1 MRHII
6 SNFRDESMQQIVS
19 GIHDP
24 HDILQ
29 NLSEQDICFDSK
41 DLIHRERNAVDLYDQ
56 HDSKGQMSFISF
68 KEGSPNTSPKD
79 HSVGKEHL
87 KSAAG
92 KVSSIS
98 VAQCNEAWNI
108 GNRTF
113 GLTLVHQH
121 VLSAIQQLHRYAI
134 VFQNVLASNQR
145 VVVEEAT
152 YNPLICYE
160 NSLWTKK
167 QPAVFG
173 SVAGWPLSYCM
184 PSKDSD

>member
-1 MRHII
+1 
-6 SNFRDESMQQIVS
+6 
-19 GIHDP
+19 
-24 HDILQ
+24 
-29 NLSEQDICFDSK
+29 
-41 DLIHRERNAVDLYDQ
+41 
-56 HDSKGQMSFISF
+56 MSFISF
-68 KEGSPNTSPKD
+68 KEGNPKD

-98 VAQCNEAWNI
+98 VAPCNEVWNI

-113 GLTLVHQH
+113 GLTLVQPH

-145 VVVEEAT
+145 AVVEEAT

-173 SVAGWPLSYCM
+173 SVVGRPSRLPYAQQGLGSSLQLIEHQVVATKSLQSWPLQPALKGAPWMLNSI
-184 PSKDSD
+184 PRLAPRIL